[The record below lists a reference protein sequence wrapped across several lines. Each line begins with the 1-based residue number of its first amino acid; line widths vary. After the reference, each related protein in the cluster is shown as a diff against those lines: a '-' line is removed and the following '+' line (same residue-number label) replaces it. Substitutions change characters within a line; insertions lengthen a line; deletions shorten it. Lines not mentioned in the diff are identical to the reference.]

1 MPSLIEHETQYRH
14 NLEFVQTFYPS
25 TKYLDWA
32 ITLYFYAA
40 VHLIEAMYAQIGVH
54 NKGHVV
60 RNQRI
65 ASDHSGIAVEYMQL
79 YLESRRVRYDCW
91 IPPDEKYVENL
102 VQNNFGPI
110 ESYVK
115 TRLGIP

>member
-14 NLEFVQTFYPS
+14 NLEFVQTFYPG
-25 TKYLDWA
+25 TKYLDWV

-40 VHLIEAMYAQIGVH
+40 VHLIEMLYASLGAH
-54 NKGHVV
+54 HKGHGA
-60 RNQRI
+60 RNQHI
-65 ASDHSGIAVEYMQL
+65 ATDHPTIAVEYMQL

-91 IPPDEKYVENL
+91 MPPGVQYIENL
-102 VQNNFGPI
+102 VRSNFVPI
-110 ESYVK
+110 ENYVK